1 MILKAENITHI
12 YSPKTPFE
20 KKALDGV
27 SFSIE
32 KGEFVGLIGHTGSGK
47 STLAQML
54 NGLLR
59 PSSGKI
65 YLDGEDI
72 WAKPKEIRKVRFAV
86 GVVFQYPEY
95 QLFGE
100 TVYAD
105 MALGPRNM
113 GLSEQEIKERIEEAA
128 DFVGL
133 TNEQLK
139 RSPFELSGGQKRRA
153 AIGSI
158 VAMRPKVLVLDE
170 PTAGLDPYGRERL
183 LRRIRQYHESGDK
196 TVILIAVVGGY
207 NVKSVADLEE
217 RGKVV
222 LICNVALTSYIL
234 GAELVRKGVELRGAF
249 VIQSR
254 ENANGIFGIGQILAL
269 FKHLFH
275 NLGSHGSPASV
286 LNKGTLL
293 PFPRSRRR

>member
-1 MILKAENITHI
+1 MILRAENITHI

-20 KKALDGV
+20 KKALDDV

-196 TVILIAVVGGY
+196 TVILISHSMEEIAENASRILVMNHG
-207 NVKSVADLEE
+207 KLELCDKTADVFRHAQRLSDIGLSIPHIT
-217 RGKVV
+217 RVM
-222 LICNVALTSYIL
+222 LALKEKGVDVRTDIFTVEDAK
-234 GAELVRKGVELRGAF
+234 AELLRVMRGADI
-249 VIQSR
+249 V
-254 ENANGIFGIGQILAL
+254 
-269 FKHLFH
+269 
-275 NLGSHGSPASV
+275 
-286 LNKGTLL
+286 
-293 PFPRSRRR
+293 

>member
-20 KKALDGV
+20 KKALDDV

-196 TVILIAVVGGY
+196 TVILISHSMEEIAENASRILVMNHG
-207 NVKSVADLEE
+207 KLELCDKTSDVF
-217 RGKVV
+217 RHAQRLSDIGLSIPHITRVM
-222 LICNVALTSYIL
+222 LALKEKGVDVRTDIFTVEDAK
-234 GAELVRKGVELRGAF
+234 AELLRVMRGADI
-249 VIQSR
+249 V
-254 ENANGIFGIGQILAL
+254 
-269 FKHLFH
+269 
-275 NLGSHGSPASV
+275 
-286 LNKGTLL
+286 
-293 PFPRSRRR
+293 

>member
-20 KKALDGV
+20 KKALDDV

-196 TVILIAVVGGY
+196 TVILISHSMEEIAENASRILVMNHG
-207 NVKSVADLEE
+207 KLELCDKTADVFRHAQRLSDIGLSIPHIT
-217 RGKVV
+217 RVM
-222 LICNVALTSYIL
+222 LALKEKGVDVRTDIFTVEDAK
-234 GAELVRKGVELRGAF
+234 AELLRVMRGADI
-249 VIQSR
+249 V
-254 ENANGIFGIGQILAL
+254 
-269 FKHLFH
+269 
-275 NLGSHGSPASV
+275 
-286 LNKGTLL
+286 
-293 PFPRSRRR
+293 

>member
-1 MILKAENITHI
+1 MILRAENITHI

-20 KKALDGV
+20 KKALDDV

-196 TVILIAVVGGY
+196 TVILISHSMEEIAENASRILVMNHG
-207 NVKSVADLEE
+207 KLELCDKTSDVF
-217 RGKVV
+217 RHAQRLSDIGLSIPHITRVM
-222 LICNVALTSYIL
+222 LALKEKGVDVRTDIFTVEDAK
-234 GAELVRKGVELRGAF
+234 AELLRVMRGADI
-249 VIQSR
+249 V
-254 ENANGIFGIGQILAL
+254 
-269 FKHLFH
+269 
-275 NLGSHGSPASV
+275 
-286 LNKGTLL
+286 
-293 PFPRSRRR
+293 